1 MTTPKP
7 SPSLQDK
14 LFLFIHEA
22 AKEYYPTDIKTIFDS
37 GGSVNPIFPPKYTN
51 NDIIKNCI
59 PQTDT
64 LINRNNK
71 PETALFYLKDA
82 IYAALVPDIRFY
94 KVIYE
99 LKDGFPDPDRRKLIE
114 CPFPRSARNNIT
126 DDAGNLV
133 GQSTSGADIKK
144 FAQPLVDRRGQ
155 IGVKSFDWNYV
166 GTDSYTALR
175 DIEAELTLTMDGI
188 AALSAQRQN
197 EAGQRYRLMDLL
209 IQSDCFKDQTGGT
222 QAPNTSAP
230 LKYDPGC
237 YELLVEAGYL
247 IDEDKL
253 KDIIKKMG
261 IPATAYSPVP
271 FADADI
277 QEAIKNFSID
287 KLRTTLYLTVVD
299 HKFTFG
305 ENGKVEC
312 TINYRARSAVTS
324 RFSDTNIYYSAEQ
337 NRILK
342 IFKRKIEAAEAILEA
357 KVPKG
362 SSTTSKAE
370 KEAVRRYRSLPATI
384 YGALKVGPLRSIST
398 RTSIEET
405 QKIIDEYKAKR
416 EEFIENDVNDPTTG
430 FGPEIFKRLLFE
442 NNVYSFNEFTVQ
454 KPLDDYLKKPT
465 VASLATLKNAFVP
478 KGTSGAGVF
487 GPGIRPGTIEP
498 LGLSTGGA
506 TVSFES
512 LGSNKTFYFLG
523 DLLDA
528 ILFRT
533 RGTIPSTGS
542 IRRQVYQN
550 YRFILS
556 NVKLADPTRGPSVYS
571 LIPLAAFPIAHT
583 VFRKIVEDL
592 KAQKSPRISFTGFVA
607 KLLKVIEKSF
617 TIEATKI
624 AFSDKKLLFN
634 TLTFDHYAD
643 SRKSLD
649 IQDVTYT
656 PYQRG
661 LITGSPVDVD
671 LVNLEKNRI
680 PISGGKGG
688 LLPLLQQTTANLDE
702 KVINNFS
709 LYHIVCFAEE
719 SANNFIKRKYGN
731 IVEDFKINI
740 PHFSHGQGYGL
751 IKKVTLEKSD
761 IPFAKEQRFEQANK
775 TNELD
780 GRADFYLTNF
790 YNATFEM
797 IGNDLCSLGGYI
809 YFDPFGL
816 APDGSLGEPN
826 QSSPPSLSYI
836 MGLGGVHIVTKIS
849 HKMTPGKY
857 TTTVKTRWENRGAL
871 KSS

>member
-1 MTTPKP
+1 MTTSKP
-7 SPSLQDK
+7 TPSLQDK

-22 AKEYYPTDIKTIFDS
+22 ATQYCPTDIKKIFDS

-59 PQTDT
+59 PQTDV

-99 LKDGFPDPDRRKLIE
+99 LKDGFPDPDRKKLIE

-126 DDAGNLV
+126 DAAGNLV

-237 YELLVEAGYL
+237 YEILVEAGYL

-261 IPATAYSPVP
+261 IPATDYSPV
-271 FADADI
+271 FFTDAEI
-277 QEAIKNFSID
+277 EEAIRNFSID
-287 KLRTTLYLTVVD
+287 KLRSTLYLTVVD

-312 TINYRARSAVTS
+312 TVNYRARSAVTS

-337 NRILK
+337 NRILR

-357 KVPKG
+357 KVVRG
-362 SSTTSKAE
+362 TSAASKAE
-370 KEAVRRYRSLPATI
+370 KEAVKRYLNLPSNI
-384 YGALKVGPLRSIST
+384 YASAKVGPRPGITT
-398 RTSIEET
+398 RTSVEKT
-405 QKIIDEYKAKR
+405 QEIIDEFRARR
-416 EEFIENDVNDPTTG
+416 EEFIENDVNDPATG
-430 FGPEIFKRLLFE
+430 FGPEIFTILETQKKLYRFSE
-442 NNVYSFNEFTVQ
+442 STVQ
-454 KPLDDYLKKPT
+454 PELTTYFESPNLANLSAVKTKFKTKP
-465 VASLATLKNAFVP
+465 SAF
-478 KGTSGAGVF
+478 GT
-487 GPGIRPGTIEP
+487 GPGGRAGRIIPATIEP
-498 LGLSTGGA
+498 IGVSTTSRA
-506 TVSFES
+506 TFE
-512 LGSNKTFYFLG
+512 GSDDIFYFFG

-533 RGTIPSTGS
+533 RGTSPSAGS
-542 IRRQVYQN
+542 IRTQVYKN
-550 YRFILS
+550 YRFILG
-556 NVKLADPTRGPSVYS
+556 NVKLANPTRGPSVYT
-571 LIPLAAFPIAHT
+571 LIPLAAFPIANG

-592 KAQKSPRISFTGFVA
+592 KAQKSPRISFTGFVN

-617 TIEATKI
+617 TVEATKI

-634 TLTFDHYAD
+634 TLTFNHYAD
-643 SRKSLD
+643 STKPLE

-656 PYQRG
+656 PYQRA
-661 LITGSPVDVD
+661 PVPLALNVD
-671 LVNLEKNRI
+671 LVNLSEDRI
-680 PISGGKGG
+680 PVSGGRVS
-688 LLPLLQQTTANLDE
+688 LLPLLQQTISKLDE
-702 KVINNFS
+702 DIINNFN

-719 SANNFIKRKYGN
+719 SGNNFAKRKYGN

-836 MGLGGVHIVTKIS
+836 MGLGGIHIITKIS